1 MDEVIHLKTRTEFSF
16 RETFAPL
23 PRVVARLVEL
33 GYNAAGIVDL
43 NGSTWGHVRWE
54 RALREAG
61 ISPVFG
67 VELGISDDPAR
78 TTPAPTAWALARV
91 PSALY
96 SLASRAHLALA
107 GGQPSVT
114 RAEFLA
120 AEGLIKFTGQAFRA
134 SPEAVEAGCII
145 DANPASPLATADA
158 LSLHRRTKGR
168 LVITSDNAFAHPFD
182 RKLFQ
187 LTGRSAKASPQ
198 HILGREE
205 MEAAMEAHGFSK
217 RSLLAARDTAE
228 WVEGELKG
236 ISLPKAP
243 IIKLEG
249 DVMALCRAGQRAR
262 LDSGHIAEWTEE
274 YEARLLREVT
284 LVKEKAFDSYFIMVA
299 DLICWAKERMLVG
312 PARGSSAGSL
322 ACYLMRI
329 TEVDP
334 IPHGLLFER
343 FVDITR
349 TDLPDI
355 DVDFPDAARDGV
367 YAYLREKY
375 GSEQVARLG
384 TISEYKPRSA
394 LSEVA
399 RRLGIP
405 PWKTQP
411 VRDAMFVRSSADSR
425 ANNCLSDTL
434 AETEPGRALVASF
447 PAIVLAGEIE
457 GHASHAGMHAA
468 GVIVCNAPISNYCT
482 VAGGVAQLDKID
494 AEVLNLLKI
503 DALGLRTLSVIEGAG
518 VLSRDAIYS
527 LGFEDPAVFALL
539 NEGRFSGIFQWEGQA
554 LQSLTSEIKIS
565 TFEDMVHIT
574 ALARPGPLG
583 GGAATH
589 FRDRHAGREAIDV
602 AHPSMLPYLEESY
615 GLVLYQ
621 EQVIRIARDI
631 GKLTWEDTTALR
643 KAMSKSYG
651 KEFFDAFGAKFAKGA
666 ATLGLKPETARDI
679 WDQINSMGAWAFNKC
694 AAGSTLVKIANTGGS
709 LAGWERL
716 DALHERYVEN
726 PSPWIRQQ
734 RMMPFVYSVFPDGR
748 AYPQRVKAIHKN
760 GVKPCRRFTFE
771 DGSEVVCT
779 VDHRFVINDRW
790 RTAGEAKVG
799 DGWLMAGLEPQ
810 EWVKRGSA
818 ATGGHW
824 STDKKGRRVS
834 PSEQNRR
841 TPIRDEFTEAKRG
854 TGCEDCSKTRRRME
868 AHHDDFNEGRDR
880 PSDLAW
886 LCSGCHKRRHYAYD
900 RTKRNE
906 KGMRLAW
913 KELIS
918 IADAGAVETY
928 DLEMEEHHNYVINGG
943 IVTHNSHA
951 VSYAIVSYWTA
962 YLKVH
967 WPLEFAASS
976 LRNAKDTDTALNMLR
991 EIRSE
996 GIEYIPFSAELSEEN
1011 WCVKDGKLIGGFLG
1025 IKGIGPSKAQE
1036 MLKARA
1042 GKGLTDKQRER
1053 LAAAELI
1060 FGELYPAQALWGEWY
1075 ADNGTKLLERGTRV
1089 LRISDFPKDGGN
1101 VVFIGLL
1108 KRKDARDYNEVLMLA
1123 KRGGKVKPPPT
1134 AFLDLRVADD
1144 STMSPLL
1151 CRVDR
1156 YDYEPTGRMLLER
1169 GREDQDWFLI
1179 RGEKLANFP
1188 MVQVHKIKCLNNK
1201 EFFKAERT

>member
-1 MDEVIHLKTRTEFSF
+1 
-16 RETFAPL
+16 
-23 PRVVARLVEL
+23 
-33 GYNAAGIVDL
+33 
-43 NGSTWGHVRWE
+43 
-54 RALREAG
+54 
-61 ISPVFG
+61 
-67 VELGISDDPAR
+67 
-78 TTPAPTAWALARV
+78 
-91 PSALY
+91 
-96 SLASRAHLALA
+96 
-107 GGQPSVT
+107 
-114 RAEFLA
+114 
-120 AEGLIKFTGQAFRA
+120 
-134 SPEAVEAGCII
+134 
-145 DANPASPLATADA
+145 
-158 LSLHRRTKGR
+158 
-168 LVITSDNAFAHPFD
+168 
-182 RKLFQ
+182 
-187 LTGRSAKASPQ
+187 
-198 HILGREE
+198 
-205 MEAAMEAHGFSK
+205 
-217 RSLLAARDTAE
+217 
-228 WVEGELKG
+228 
-236 ISLPKAP
+236 
-243 IIKLEG
+243 
-249 DVMALCRAGQRAR
+249 
-262 LDSGHIAEWTEE
+262 
-274 YEARLLREVT
+274 
-284 LVKEKAFDSYFIMVA
+284 
-299 DLICWAKERMLVG
+299 
-312 PARGSSAGSL
+312 
-322 ACYLMRI
+322 
-329 TEVDP
+329 
-334 IPHGLLFER
+334 
-343 FVDITR
+343 
-349 TDLPDI
+349 
-355 DVDFPDAARDGV
+355 
-367 YAYLREKY
+367 
-375 GSEQVARLG
+375 
-384 TISEYKPRSA
+384 
-394 LSEVA
+394 
-399 RRLGIP
+399 
-405 PWKTQP
+405 
-411 VRDAMFVRSSADSR
+411 MFVRSSADSR

-666 ATLGLKPETARDI
+666 ATLGLKAETARDI
-679 WDQINSMGAWAFNKC
+679 WDQINSMGAWAFNK
-694 AAGSTLVKIANTGGS
+694 
-709 LAGWERL
+709 
-716 DALHERYVEN
+716 
-726 PSPWIRQQ
+726 
-734 RMMPFVYSVFPDGR
+734 
-748 AYPQRVKAIHKN
+748 
-760 GVKPCRRFTFE
+760 
-771 DGSEVVCT
+771 
-779 VDHRFVINDRW
+779 
-790 RTAGEAKVG
+790 
-799 DGWLMAGLEPQ
+799 
-810 EWVKRGSA
+810 
-818 ATGGHW
+818 
-824 STDKKGRRVS
+824 
-834 PSEQNRR
+834 
-841 TPIRDEFTEAKRG
+841 
-854 TGCEDCSKTRRRME
+854 
-868 AHHDDFNEGRDR
+868 
-880 PSDLAW
+880 
-886 LCSGCHKRRHYAYD
+886 
-900 RTKRNE
+900 
-906 KGMRLAW
+906 
-913 KELIS
+913 
-918 IADAGAVETY
+918 
-928 DLEMEEHHNYVINGG
+928 
-943 IVTHNSHA
+943 SHA

-1089 LRISDFPKDGGN
+1089 LRIGDFPKDGGN

-1108 KRKDARDYNEVLMLA
+1108 KSKDARDYNEAVRLARRNGKLMKGQTL
-1123 KRGGKVKPPPT
+1123 
-1134 AFLDLRVADD
+1134 FLDMRVMDD
-1144 STMSPLL
+1144 STLSPLL

-1201 EFFKAERT
+1201 EFFKS